1 MAKLAQLP
9 LPMRSVMWP
18 SKACFRDEDID
29 NAQRAPCATGIA
41 VPPSFVPARQV
52 RGSPGLPH
60 LMSHVHHVGAAS
72 ARGIAEEASHLSRQA
87 RLARLEGGGLWD
99 VTLAAPATDLSLP
112 PGSAPLLVLVLRHS
126 LPVGFPRAS
135 AGRPHR
141 VILDAGPR
149 GGLTSR

>member
-1 MAKLAQLP
+1 MVSWPNLHSWRCQP

-72 ARGIAEEASHLSRQA
+72 ARGIAEEASDLSRQA
-87 RLARLEGGGLWD
+87 RLARLMVVAFGT
-99 VTLAAPATDLSLP
+99 TLATQRPT
-112 PGSAPLLVLVLRHS
+112 
-126 LPVGFPRAS
+126 FPF
-135 AGRPHR
+135 P
-141 VILDAGPR
+141 
-149 GGLTSR
+149 